1 MCPDCNEQLKIT
13 ICAHMTSPG
22 CLGKNSICQL
32 RYNMKGISAAQSSVP
47 CQSVFHEWIDRA
59 VLIESPQTWTRP
71 DSLEGSIFPINMHI
85 MLLLR
90 GFLQGFCTHFDWQ
103 KQWKVGIWAV
113 RSFIINWTHFWSGR
127 NHNQDQV
134 FTTTVVS
141 CSGPRPGHY
150 IYISSSL
157 LSG

>member
-13 ICAHMTSPG
+13 ICAHMTCPG
-22 CLGKNSICQL
+22 CLGKNCICQP
-32 RYNMKGISAAQSSVP
+32 RCNMTGISAAQSSVP

-103 KQWKVGIWAV
+103 KQSQVILLDSEVIYQQLKSLA
-113 RSFIINWTHFWSGR
+113 
-127 NHNQDQV
+127 DQV
-134 FTTTVVS
+134 FAGYLWSDWTPQWPVIFIVLVW
-141 CSGPRPGHY
+141 C
-150 IYISSSL
+150 L
-157 LSG
+157 L